1 MRGGRARGIIA
12 PLAVALAFGIV
23 GTSGL
28 LLTHAGT
35 ATQNKEAED
44 GAITGNAGQQ
54 ADSTASGGKAVQFGV
69 CTVSSKLVNSC
80 RPWLGAASN
89 GYVTPDFILSTAMAN
104 EESRI
109 GRQLDIVHDYRN
121 PGTVMSAD
129 DQTLAKRTNTILL
142 MNWKPSL
149 TWADASG
156 CGTSACDT
164 VDGQIDDM
172 ANSIKSLGSTKIMVA
187 LFHEPE
193 NDVTAGGAPNCS
205 GGGSMLKGTSGT
217 TADYVNMW
225 HNVRAR
231 FDTDGVTNVVWVM
244 NYMGYYTYDCMIGDL
259 WPGNSYVDWIMWD
272 SYANNSSDFDTMA
285 GRFYNV
291 LLADDDAAHDYDSKA
306 WGLGEWGATKAAAQ
320 STAYALYD
328 NAKTALDSNT
338 FPRLKAYVI
347 WDSDANGAEIRTSY
361 DANGSFDQTEQDHYN
376 AFADDPRFTDAFYQK

>member
-1 MRGGRARGIIA
+1 MA
-12 PLAVALAFGIV
+12 PLAVALAFGVV

-35 ATQNKEAED
+35 ATQNKEAEN
-44 GAITGNAGQQ
+44 GTIAGNAGQT
-54 ADSTASGGKAVQFGV
+54 ADSTAASGKAVQFGV
-69 CTVSSKLVNSC
+69 CTVSATLVNSC

-89 GYVTPDFILSTAMAN
+89 GYVTPDFVLSTAMAN

-121 PGTVMSAD
+121 PGTVMSTD
-129 DQTLAKRTNTILL
+129 DQTLAKRANTILL

-156 CGTSACDT
+156 CGTSTCNT
-164 VDGQIDDM
+164 VDSQIDAM
-172 ANSIKSLGSTKIMVA
+172 ASSIKSLGTTKIMLD

-193 NDVTAGGAPNCS
+193 NDVVAGGAPSCS
-205 GGGSMLKGTSGT
+205 GGGSTLKGTSGT

-231 FDTDGVTNVVWVM
+231 FDADGVTNVVWVM
-244 NYMGYYTYDCMIGDL
+244 NYMGYYTYDCMIDDL
-259 WPGNSYVDWIMWD
+259 WPGNSYVDWIIWD

-291 LLADDDAAHDYDSKA
+291 LLADNDATHDYDSKA
-306 WGLGEWGATKAAAQ
+306 WGLGEWGATKAASQ

-328 NAKTALDSNT
+328 NAKAALDNNT

-347 WDSDANGAEIRTSY
+347 WDSDANGSEIRTSY
-361 DANGSFDQTEQDHYN
+361 DANGTFDQTEQDHYN
-376 AFADDPRFTDAFYQK
+376 AFADDPRFTNAFYQK